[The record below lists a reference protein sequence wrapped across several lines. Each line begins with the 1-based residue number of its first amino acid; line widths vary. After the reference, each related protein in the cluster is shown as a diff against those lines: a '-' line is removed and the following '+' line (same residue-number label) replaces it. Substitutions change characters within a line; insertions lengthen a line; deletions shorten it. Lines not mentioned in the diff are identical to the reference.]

1 MSCGDCDQTD
11 PVTDPVTASSESIP
25 LENQWKHFPWLQ
37 AFWTR
42 AYSENITGLS
52 GMVAY
57 NLMLAVFPFAF
68 LVLFIFSQVLRI
80 KGVEVGIFNDLQ
92 RLFPNAEQDTLNDI
106 LLAIRS
112 NSTTLGVA
120 AAIGSLWIGA
130 SFWGAMDTAFCR
142 IYHVECRG
150 WWEQKRFSL
159 GMLFVVALFLLGS
172 VLLPAVEGA
181 LIRQTE
187 NLPFGLNE
195 IQSLDN
201 AAVLIV
207 TLTLNFVVGAVIY
220 WAVPKGHMPWRAVW
234 PGALF
239 TTLVAGLANWLFPV
253 YLTNVS
259 ALSRFGSTIGFI
271 LIALLWFYL
280 VALTMLAGAVINSL
294 RHEYYDRGA
303 LPYGIVT
310 RATLMA
316 EARTRETTEATTGR
330 ESPVDGP
337 YRSVAGEEP
346 TPRGEETKVIP
357 LEHHRKS
364 QP

>member
-1 MSCGDCDQTD
+1 MSCGDCDQPHQLTSGEED
-11 PVTDPVTASSESIP
+11 IP
-25 LENQWKHFPWLQ
+25 LSKQWKHLPWLQ

-57 NLMLAVFPFAF
+57 NLMLAIFPFAF

-80 KGVEVGIFNDLQ
+80 NGVEDGIFNDLQ
-92 RLFPNAEQDTLNDI
+92 RLFPDAEQNTLNDI
-106 LLAIRS
+106 LSAIRS
-112 NSTTLGVA
+112 NSTTLGLA
-120 AAIGSLWIGA
+120 AAVGSLWIGA

-159 GMLFVVALFLLGS
+159 GMLLVVALFLLGS

-195 IQSLDN
+195 VQSLDN
-201 AAVLIV
+201 AVLLSV
-207 TLTLNFVVGAVIY
+207 TLTLNFVVAAVIY

-234 PGALF
+234 PGAIF

-253 YLTNVS
+253 YLANVS
-259 ALSRFGSTIGFI
+259 ALNRFGSTVGFI

-294 RHEYYDRGA
+294 RHEYYDRGT

-310 RATLMA
+310 KSMLLA
-316 EARTRETTEATTGR
+316 EARAREEAEATAGKPIA
-330 ESPVDGP
+330 EP
-337 YRSVAGEEP
+337 YRSLIEPDEPEEQD
-346 TPRGEETKVIP
+346 TKVIP
-357 LEHHRKS
+357 MERHRGKRL
-364 QP
+364 